1 MLTPSPPDLKARTD
15 SNLPREQ
22 RGRGVTAVLGPT
34 NTGKTFY
41 AIERMVAHSSGLI
54 GLPLRLLA
62 REVYEKICA
71 RVGEG
76 QVALITGE
84 ERIRPPKARYW
95 VATVEAMPRDL
106 DVSFLAIDEVQLA
119 ADLERGHVFT
129 DRILNLRGRDETLLL
144 GAASMQPI
152 LEKLIPG
159 ISFMDRP
166 RLSHLAYAGSKKITR
181 LPRRSAVVAFAA
193 EDVYTI
199 AELIRRQRG
208 GAAVVLGALSPRT
221 RNAQVEL
228 YQSGEVDYLVA
239 TDAIGMGLNLDVD
252 HVAFAGSR
260 KFDGFQF
267 RHLNLAEMGQIA
279 GRAGR
284 HLRDGTFGVTG
295 RVNPLD
301 DETVKRLEAHDYPRV
316 QVLQWRNRE
325 LDFSSLNDL
334 RASLAEIPQEQGLTR
349 APDGEDIAVIDTAR
363 RDPDI
368 RDMARNR
375 EAVERLWDVSLLPD
389 YRRIAPAQHADLVL
403 TLYRFLMRE
412 GRIPE
417 DWIAAQ
423 IKVCDRTDGDI
434 DALSARIAHIRTWTF
449 VANRPDWLDDPLG
462 WQENTRAL
470 EDRLS
475 DALHERLTQRF
486 VDRRTSQLA
495 RRLREKTL
503 LDAQIDDKGAVTVEG
518 HHVGTLTGFRFS
530 PDTATDPNEAKALAA
545 AAAKVLPTEI
555 QRRADLVCAATTEAF
570 ALNGAL
576 EIVWREAPIARLTA
590 GKDWLSPQLMILADE
605 HLAPQARENVES
617 RLGKFVTY
625 TLQEQLKP
633 LFDLQSDESL
643 PPAARGVAFRII
655 EGLGILERVP
665 VASEI
670 KALGQ
675 DERALMRKHGIR
687 FGAFH
692 IFIPALLKPA
702 PRLLAAQLWALE
714 GGGATGTSPQ
724 ELRDEH
730 VPKLVASGRT
740 SVERDPAIPDEVYR
754 ALGFKVVGKRAV
766 RLDILERVGDVIRG
780 YMAWRPLA
788 ETPKPEGAVDGQCFM
803 VTPEL
808 TSLLGSSFEEVAAI
822 LQALGFRKE
831 TRPIPAP
838 AESPEIPASTEPAA
852 SSESAAGN
860 ESGASHEPAES
871 SEVAQASTSASE
883 QVASEQQDA
892 RIETGK
898 AETPRNA
905 TTEATADAAVADD
918 QISATDASDTDQ
930 SAAPVADTSD
940 ATSENPADASAQG
953 EQGEAIATADGS
965 PESPVLPQA
974 AQTDDV
980 QPDDAPAEPATIEV
994 WRPGRPGGQRG
1005 AGQKNQ
1011 RRQDGPRRGRSEA
1024 KGTDGKGA
1032 DGGKGDARNKGKGR
1046 PKRDR
1051 KDGNQEPRQWSGR
1064 PPRKEKTADP
1074 DSPFAQLADL
1084 KKSLERGS

>member
-1 MLTPSPPDLKARTD
+1 MLTTPRPENRQTT
-15 SNLPREQ
+15 LPRDL
-22 RGRGVTAVLGPT
+22 RGNGVTAVLGPT

-41 AIERMVAHSSGLI
+41 AIERMVAHPSGLI

-62 REVYEKICA
+62 REVYDKVAA
-71 RVGEG
+71 RVGADKT
-76 QVALITGE
+76 ALITGE
-84 ERIRPPKARYW
+84 ERIRPPGARYW

-106 DVSFLAIDEVQLA
+106 DISFLAIDEVQLA

-144 GAASMQPI
+144 GARSMHPI
-152 LEKLIPG
+152 LDRLIPG
-159 ISFMDRP
+159 LSFMERP

-181 LPRRSAVVAFAA
+181 LPRRSAIVAFAA

-221 RNAQVEL
+221 RNAQVAL

-295 RVNPLD
+295 RVNPFD
-301 DETVKRLEAHDYPRV
+301 EETVKRLEAHTYPAV

-325 LDFSSLNDL
+325 LDFTSLTDL
-334 RASLAEIPQEQGLTR
+334 RASLAAIPDEPGLTR
-349 APDGEDIAVIDTAR
+349 APDGEDIAVIDIAR
-363 RDPDI
+363 RDPEI
-368 RDMARNR
+368 RDLTRTR
-375 EAVERLWDVSLLPD
+375 DAVEKLWDVSLLPD
-389 YRRIAPAQHADLVL
+389 YRKIAPAQHADLVL
-403 TLYRFLMRE
+403 TLYRFLIRE

-417 DWIAAQ
+417 GWIAAQ
-423 IKVCDRTDGDI
+423 MRVCDRTDGDI
-434 DALSARIAHIRTWTF
+434 DALSARIAHVRTWTF
-449 VANRPDWLDDPLG
+449 VANRPDWLADPVA
-462 WQENTRAL
+462 WQEQSRAL

-503 LDAQIDDKGAVTVEG
+503 LDAKIEDKGAVTVEG

-530 PDTATDPNEAKALAA
+530 PDDATDPNEAKALAA
-545 AAAKVLPTEI
+545 AAAKVLPDEI

-570 ALNGAL
+570 SLNGSL
-576 EIVWREAPIARLTA
+576 EIVWREAPIARLIA
-590 GKDWLSPQLMILADE
+590 GKDWLSPQLAILADDTMT
-605 HLAPQARENVES
+605 APARDNVEN
-617 RLGKFVTY
+617 RLGRFVAY
-625 TLQEQLKP
+625 TLGEQLKP
-633 LFDLQSDESL
+633 LFDLRADESL
-643 PPAARGVAFRII
+643 PATARGVAFRIV
-655 EGLGILERVP
+655 EGLGILERAP
-665 VASEI
+665 VAGEI

-675 DERALMRKHGIR
+675 DDRALMRKHGVR

-692 IFIPALLKPA
+692 IFVPALLKPA

-740 SVERDPAIPDEVYR
+740 SVERDPAIPEDVYR

-780 YMAWRPLA
+780 YMGWRPLA
-788 ETPKPEGAVDGQCFM
+788 ETPKPEGAVDGTCFI

-808 TSLLGSSFEEVAAI
+808 TSLLGSSFDEVAAI

-831 TRPIPAP
+831 TRPAPKPETPPAAPDAGSGAADAPDTAP
-838 AESPEIPASTEPAA
+838 AETESAETASAETDTSTADAPSPGEADAPEKTEPAQDPVA
-852 SSESAAGN
+852 EDPAAQAPESASIA
-860 ESGASHEPAES
+860 AEPAI
-871 SEVAQASTSASE
+871 SEP
-883 QVASEQQDA
+883 DA
-892 RIETGK
+892 PK
-898 AETPRNA
+898 PDAAETSPSD
-905 TTEATADAAVADD
+905 DAAEAG
-918 QISATDASDTDQ
+918 
-930 SAAPVADTSD
+930 AAP
-940 ATSENPADASAQG
+940 SE
-953 EQGEAIATADGS
+953 
-965 PESPVLPQA
+965 A
-974 AQTDDV
+974 A
-980 QPDDAPAEPATIEV
+980 DAPASAESPDTIEV
-994 WRPGRPGGQRG
+994 WRPGRPGGRDSRSG
-1005 AGQKNQ
+1005 NRNQ
-1011 RRQDGPRRGRSEA
+1011 NRRRDR
-1024 KGTDGKGA
+1024 DGKGA
-1032 DGGKGDARNKGKGR
+1032 GAADGKRNPGKGQHKGKKRQGGKGNSE
-1046 PKRDR
+1046 
-1051 KDGNQEPRQWSGR
+1051 QPRQWSGG
-1064 PPRKEKTADP
+1064 PPKSKGKQIDP

-1084 KKSLERGS
+1084 KKSLEQGSS

>member
-1 MLTPSPPDLKARTD
+1 VARTRTMLTPSPPQLKTRTD
-15 SNLPREQ
+15 ANLPREQ
-22 RGRGVTAVLGPT
+22 RGRSVTAILGPT

-62 REVYEKICA
+62 REVYEKICD
-71 RVGEG
+71 RVGEEH
-76 QVALITGE
+76 VALITGE

-159 ISFMDRP
+159 ITFMDRP

-181 LPRRSAVVAFAA
+181 LPRRSAIVAFSA

-267 RHLNLAEMGQIA
+267 RHLNVAEMGQIA

-334 RASLAEIPQEQGLTR
+334 RASLAEVPNEQGLTR

-363 RDPDI
+363 RDPEI
-368 RDMARNR
+368 RDLARNR
-375 EAVERLWDVSLLPD
+375 ASVERLWDVSLLPD

-403 TLYRFLMRE
+403 TLYKFLMRE
-412 GRIPE
+412 EHIPE

-423 IKVCDRTDGDI
+423 IRVCDRTDGDI

-449 VANRPDWLDDPLG
+449 VANRPDWLEDPVG

-503 LDAQIDDKGAVTVEG
+503 LDAQIDDKGAVSVEG

-530 PDTATDPNEAKALAA
+530 PDTATDPNEAKALSA

-570 ALNGAL
+570 ALNGGL

-590 GKDWLSPQLMILADE
+590 GKDWLSPQLTILADD
-605 HLAPQARENVES
+605 HLTPQARDNVES
-617 RLGKFVTY
+617 RLGKFVSY

-633 LFDLQSDESL
+633 LFDLQSDDSL
-643 PPAARGVAFRII
+643 PPTARGVAYRII
-655 EGLGILERVP
+655 EGLGILERAP

-675 DERALMRKHGIR
+675 EERALMRKHGIR

-692 IFIPALLKPA
+692 IFIPTLLKPA
-702 PRLLAAQLWALE
+702 PRLLATQLWALE

-740 SVERDPAIPDEVYR
+740 SVERDSAIPDDVYR

-831 TRPIPAP
+831 TRPAPAP
-838 AESPEIPASTEPAA
+838 AESPD
-852 SSESAAGN
+852 GN
-860 ESGASHEPAES
+860 ESTRTEAASDASERSASGQPVSQTEAGKTEAAETATPEAPGTPETTATPDQAPGTTQAEPEQDTTIVADGSGAVEQDVAENAAQG
-871 SEVAQASTSASE
+871 EVA
-883 QVASEQQDA
+883 
-892 RIETGK
+892 
-898 AETPRNA
+898 
-905 TTEATADAAVADD
+905 
-918 QISATDASDTDQ
+918 
-930 SAAPVADTSD
+930 TSD
-940 ATSENPADASAQG
+940 AQAQDPGSTDEATGEASAASA
-953 EQGEAIATADGS
+953 E
-965 PESPVLPQA
+965 PV
-974 AQTDDV
+974 
-980 QPDDAPAEPATIEV
+980 DAPAEPVTIEV

-1005 AGQKNQ
+1005 AGQRNQNQ
-1011 RRQDGPRRGRSEA
+1011 RRQDGPRRGRA
-1024 KGTDGKGA
+1024 DAKGA
-1032 DGGKGDARNKGKGR
+1032 DARGTDAKSGDANRGDPKHKGKGR
-1046 PKRDR
+1046 PKRGR
-1051 KDGNQEPRQWSGR
+1051 KDGKQEPRQWSDR
-1064 PPRKEKTADP
+1064 PPRKEKTVDP